1 MGFSE
6 IIGHEKQSENLRLS
20 LLNGRLH
27 HAYLFIGPDGI
38 GKRTLGLAMAQAI
51 HCSELENDFCGG
63 CGACRAIQAGNHA
76 DVRIVEPISNK
87 KDISIQQVRELEKAL
102 SLRSFSGRQ
111 KVAIID
117 PATLMNWAAQ
127 NALLKTLEE
136 PPQGCV
142 LILIASNAG
151 GLLPTVRSRAFAL
164 SFAPLPRELIVR
176 FLISR
181 KGKTREQAD
190 FLAALAMGSLGAVSK
205 IDNEKMIENRLE
217 WMETLVSLRTG
228 DYRAALNAA
237 EALAGNREETL
248 SFLEWAGL
256 WYRDLLTFRI
266 AHAPNQVVNID
277 MLPQIEEQSAG
288 IEEDDLFSMLSKAGE
303 ASQLIQRNLNRR
315 MVLEDLL
322 LRAVERP

>member
-6 IIGHEKQSENLRLS
+6 IVGHEKQSENLRLS

-51 HCSELENDFCGG
+51 HCAELENDFCGG

-76 DVRIVEPISNK
+76 DVRVVEPISNK

-164 SFAPLPRELIVR
+164 SFGPLPQQLIVD
-176 FLISR
+176 FLIR
-181 KGKTREQAD
+181 KGKTREQAE
-190 FLAALAMGSLGAVSK
+190 FLAGLAMGSLGTVSK
-205 IDNEKMIENRLE
+205 IDKEKMIEKRLE
-217 WMETLVSLRTG
+217 WMKTLVSLRAG

-248 SFLEWAGL
+248 KFLEWAGL
-256 WYRDLLTFRI
+256 WYRDLLSFRI
-266 AHAPNQVVNID
+266 AHTPNQVVNVD
-277 MLPQIEEQSAG
+277 MLPQIEEQSAAM
-288 IEEDDLFSMLSKAGE
+288 EEDDLFSLLSKAGE

>member
-76 DVRIVEPISNK
+76 DVRVVEPISNK
-87 KDISIQQVRELEKAL
+87 NDISIQQVRELEKAL

-117 PATLMNWAAQ
+117 PSTLMNWAAQ

-164 SFAPLPRELIVR
+164 SFGPLPRQLIVD
-176 FLISR
+176 FLIR
-181 KGKTREQAD
+181 KGKTREQAE
-190 FLAALAMGSLGAVSK
+190 FLAVLAMGSLGTVSK
-205 IDNEKMIENRLE
+205 IDKEKMIEKRLE
-217 WMETLVSLRTG
+217 WMKTLVSLRAG

-248 SFLEWAGL
+248 KFLEWAGL
-256 WYRDLLTFRI
+256 WYRDLLSFRI
-266 AHAPNQVVNID
+266 AHTPNQVVNVD
-277 MLPQIEEQSAG
+277 MLPQIEEQSAAM
-288 IEEDDLFSMLSKAGE
+288 EEDDLFSLLSKTGE

>member
-76 DVRIVEPISNK
+76 DVRVVEPISNK

-117 PATLMNWAAQ
+117 PSTLMNWAAQ

-164 SFAPLPRELIVR
+164 SFGPLPRQLIVD
-176 FLISR
+176 FLIR
-181 KGKTREQAD
+181 KGKTREQAE
-190 FLAALAMGSLGAVSK
+190 FLAVLAMGSLGTVSK
-205 IDNEKMIENRLE
+205 IDKEKMIEKRLE
-217 WMETLVSLRTG
+217 WMKTLVSLRAG

-248 SFLEWAGL
+248 KFLEWAGL
-256 WYRDLLTFRI
+256 WYRDLLSFRI
-266 AHAPNQVVNID
+266 AHTPNQVVNVD
-277 MLPQIEEQSAG
+277 MLPQIEEQSAAM
-288 IEEDDLFSMLSKAGE
+288 EEDDLFSLLSKTGE

>member
-76 DVRIVEPISNK
+76 DVRVVEPISNK

-117 PATLMNWAAQ
+117 PSTLMNWAAQ

-164 SFAPLPRELIVR
+164 SFGPLPQQLIVD
-176 FLISR
+176 FLIR
-181 KGKTREQAD
+181 KGKTREQAE
-190 FLAALAMGSLGAVSK
+190 FLAGLAMGSLGTVSK
-205 IDNEKMIENRLE
+205 IDKEKMIEKRLE
-217 WMETLVSLRTG
+217 WMKTLVSLRAG

-248 SFLEWAGL
+248 KFLEWAGL
-256 WYRDLLTFRI
+256 WYRDLLSFRI
-266 AHAPNQVVNID
+266 AHTPNQVVNVD
-277 MLPQIEEQSAG
+277 MLPQIEEQSAAM
-288 IEEDDLFSMLSKAGE
+288 EEDDLFSLLSKTGE

>member
-6 IIGHEKQSENLRLS
+6 IIGHEKQLETLRQS

-38 GKRTLGLAMAQAI
+38 GKRTLGMAMAQAI
-51 HCSELENDFCGG
+51 HCAELENDFCGG

-76 DVRIVEPISNK
+76 DVRVLQPMTNK
-87 KDISIQQVRELEKAL
+87 KDISIQQVRELEKTL
-102 SLRSFSGRQ
+102 SLRSFSGRH

-164 SFAPLPRELIVR
+164 SFGPLPRQLIID
-176 FLISR
+176 FLIR
-181 KGKTREQAD
+181 KGKTREQAE
-190 FLAALAMGSLGAVSK
+190 FLAVLAMGSLGTASK
-205 IDNEKMIENRLE
+205 IDKEKMIEKRLE
-217 WMETLVSLRTG
+217 WMKTLVSLRAG

-248 SFLEWAGL
+248 KFLEWAGL
-256 WYRDLLTFRI
+256 WYRDLLSFRI
-266 AHAPNQVVNID
+266 AHTPNQVVNVD
-277 MLPQIEEQSAG
+277 MLPQIKEQSAAM
-288 IEEDDLFSMLSKAGE
+288 EENDLFSLLSKTGE

>member
-1 MGFSE
+1 M
-6 IIGHEKQSENLRLS
+6 
-20 LLNGRLH
+20 
-27 HAYLFIGPDGI
+27 
-38 GKRTLGLAMAQAI
+38 
-51 HCSELENDFCGG
+51 
-63 CGACRAIQAGNHA
+63 
-76 DVRIVEPISNK
+76 EPLSNK

-117 PATLMNWAAQ
+117 PATLMNWPAQ

-142 LILIASNAG
+142 LILVASNAG

-181 KGKTREQAD
+181 KGKTREQAE

-205 IDNEKMIENRLE
+205 IDKEKMIEKRLE
-217 WMETLVSLRTG
+217 WMKMLVSLRAG

-248 SFLEWAGL
+248 NFLEWAGL
-256 WYRDLLTFRI
+256 WYRDLLSFRI
-266 AHAPNQVVNID
+266 AHAPNQD
-277 MLPQIEEQSAG
+277 
-288 IEEDDLFSMLSKAGE
+288 
-303 ASQLIQRNLNRR
+303 R
-315 MVLEDLL
+315 
-322 LRAVERP
+322 

>member
-1 MGFSE
+1 MGLSE
-6 IIGHEKQSENLRLS
+6 IVGHEKQLETLRQS
-20 LLNGRLH
+20 LLTNRLH
-27 HAYLFIGPDGI
+27 QAYLFIGPDGI
-38 GKRTLGLAMAQAI
+38 GKRTLALALAQEI
-51 HCSELENDFCGG
+51 HCAELESDFCGK
-63 CGACRAIQAGNHA
+63 CGACRAIQTGNHA
-76 DVRIVEPISNK
+76 DVRVLEPLSNK

-102 SLRSFSGRQ
+102 SLRSFSGRE

-117 PATLMNWAAQ
+117 PATLMNWPAQ

-136 PPQGCV
+136 PPPDSV

-164 SFAPLPRELIVR
+164 LFAPLPRQLMVS

-181 KGKTREQAD
+181 KGKTREQAE
-190 FLAALAMGSLGAVSK
+190 FLATLAMGSLGAVSK
-205 IDNEKMIENRLE
+205 LENEKMIEKRIE
-217 WMETLVSLRTG
+217 WMETLLCLRAG
-228 DYRAALNAA
+228 DYRSALNAA

-248 SFLEWAGL
+248 KFLEWAGL
-256 WYRDLLTFRI
+256 WYRDLLSFRI

-277 MLPQIEEQSAG
+277 MLPQIEQQSAG
-288 IEEDDLFSMLSKAGE
+288 IEEDDLFSLLSKTAE
-303 ASQLIQRNLNRR
+303 ASRLIQRNVNRR

>member
-6 IIGHEKQSENLRLS
+6 IIGHEKQLETLRQS

-51 HCSELENDFCGG
+51 HCAELENDFCGG

-76 DVRIVEPISNK
+76 DVRVLEPMTNK

-102 SLRSFSGRQ
+102 SLRSFSGRH

-164 SFAPLPRELIVR
+164 SFGPLPRQLIVD
-176 FLISR
+176 FLIR
-181 KGKTREQAD
+181 KDKTREQAE
-190 FLAALAMGSLGAVSK
+190 FLAVLAMGSLGTASK
-205 IDNEKMIENRLE
+205 IDKEKMIEKRLE
-217 WMETLVSLRTG
+217 WMKMLVSLRAG

-248 SFLEWAGL
+248 KFLEWAGL
-256 WYRDLLTFRI
+256 WYRDLLSFRI
-266 AHAPNQVVNID
+266 AHTPDQVVNVD
-277 MLPQIEEQSAG
+277 MLPQIEEQSAAM
-288 IEEDDLFSMLSKAGE
+288 EEDDLFSLLSKTGE

>member
-76 DVRIVEPISNK
+76 DVRVVEPISNK

-164 SFAPLPRELIVR
+164 SFGPLPRQLIAD
-176 FLISR
+176 FLIR
-181 KGKTREQAD
+181 KGKTREQAE
-190 FLAALAMGSLGAVSK
+190 FLAVLAMGSLGTVSK
-205 IDNEKMIENRLE
+205 IDEEKMIEKRLE
-217 WMETLVSLRTG
+217 WMETLVSLRAG

-237 EALAGNREETL
+237 ETLAGNREETL
-248 SFLEWAGL
+248 KFLEWAGL
-256 WYRDLLTFRI
+256 WYRDLLSFRI
-266 AHAPNQVVNID
+266 AHTPNQVVNVD
-277 MLPQIEEQSAG
+277 MLPQIEEQSAAM
-288 IEEDDLFSMLSKAGE
+288 EEDDLFSLLSKTGE

>member
-6 IIGHEKQSENLRLS
+6 IVGHQKQLEILRQA

-27 HAYLFIGPDGI
+27 HAYQFIGPEGI
-38 GKRTLGLAMAQAI
+38 GKRTLALALAEAI
-51 HCSELENDFCGG
+51 HCTELESDFCGD

-76 DVRIVEPISNK
+76 DVRVLEPLTNK

-117 PATLMNWAAQ
+117 PATLMNWPAQ

-151 GLLPTVRSRAFAL
+151 GMLPTVRSRAFAL
-164 SFAPLPRELIVR
+164 SFAPLPRQQMVS
-176 FLISR
+176 FLISS
-181 KGKTREQAD
+181 KGKTKEQAE
-190 FLAALAMGSLGAVSK
+190 FLAALTMGSLGAVSK
-205 IDNEKMIENRLE
+205 IDKEKLIEKRLD
-217 WMETLVSLRTG
+217 WMNILVSLTAG
-228 DYRAALNAA
+228 NYRAALNAA

-248 SFLEWAGL
+248 RFLEWAGL
-256 WYRDLLTFRI
+256 WYRDLLTFRV
-266 AHAPNQVVNID
+266 AHAQDTIVNLD
-277 MLPQIEEQSAG
+277 MLPQIEEQSVE
-288 IEEDDLFSMLSKAGE
+288 IEEDNLFSLLSKTSE
-303 ASQLIQRNLNRR
+303 ASRLIQRNVNRR
-315 MVLEDLL
+315 MVVEDLL
-322 LRAVERP
+322 LRAVERR

>member
-51 HCSELENDFCGG
+51 HCPELKNDFCGG

-76 DVRIVEPISNK
+76 DVRVVEPISNK

-136 PPQGCV
+136 PPQGCIS
-142 LILIASNAG
+142 ILIASNGG

-164 SFAPLPRELIVR
+164 SFGPLPRQLIVE
-176 FLISR
+176 FLIR
-181 KGKTREQAD
+181 KGNTREQAE
-190 FLAALAMGSLGAVSK
+190 FLAVLAMGSLGTVSK
-205 IDNEKMIENRLE
+205 IDKEKMIEKRLE
-217 WMETLVSLRTG
+217 WMKTLVSLRAG

-248 SFLEWAGL
+248 KFLEWAGL
-256 WYRDLLTFRI
+256 WYRDLLSFRI
-266 AHAPNQVVNID
+266 AHTPNQVVNVD
-277 MLPQIEEQSAG
+277 MLPQIEEQSAAM
-288 IEEDDLFSMLSKAGE
+288 EEDDLFSLLSKTGE

>member
-76 DVRIVEPISNK
+76 DVRVVEPISNK

-117 PATLMNWAAQ
+117 PSTLMNWAAQ

-136 PPQGCV
+136 PRQGCV

-164 SFAPLPRELIVR
+164 SFGPLPRQLIVD
-176 FLISR
+176 FLIR
-181 KGKTREQAD
+181 KGKTREQAE
-190 FLAALAMGSLGAVSK
+190 FLAVLAMGSLGTVSK
-205 IDNEKMIENRLE
+205 IDKEKMIEKRLE
-217 WMETLVSLRTG
+217 WMKTLVSLRAG

-248 SFLEWAGL
+248 KFLEWAGL
-256 WYRDLLTFRI
+256 WYRDLLSFRI
-266 AHAPNQVVNID
+266 AHTPNQVVNVD
-277 MLPQIEEQSAG
+277 MLPQIEEQSAAM
-288 IEEDDLFSMLSKAGE
+288 EEGDLFSLLSKTGE

>member
-6 IIGHEKQSENLRLS
+6 IVGHQKQLEILRQA

-27 HAYLFIGPDGI
+27 HAYQFIGPEGI
-38 GKRTLGLAMAQAI
+38 GKRTLALALAEAI
-51 HCSELENDFCGG
+51 HCTELESDFCGD

-76 DVRIVEPISNK
+76 DVRVLEPLTNK

-117 PATLMNWAAQ
+117 PATLMNWPAQ

-151 GLLPTVRSRAFAL
+151 GMLPTVRSRAFAL
-164 SFAPLPRELIVR
+164 SFAPLPRQLVVG
-176 FLISR
+176 FLMSR
-181 KGKTREQAD
+181 KGKTKEQAE
-190 FLAALAMGSLGAVSK
+190 FLAALTMGSLGAVSK
-205 IDNEKMIENRLE
+205 IDKEKLIEKRLD
-217 WMETLVSLRTG
+217 WMNILVSLTAG
-228 DYRAALNAA
+228 NYRAALNAA

-248 SFLEWAGL
+248 RFLEWAGL
-256 WYRDLLTFRI
+256 WYRDLLTFRV
-266 AHAPNQVVNID
+266 AHAQDTIVNLD
-277 MLPQIEEQSAG
+277 MLPQIEEQSVE
-288 IEEDDLFSMLSKAGE
+288 IEEDNLFSLLSKTSE
-303 ASQLIQRNLNRR
+303 ASRLIQRNVNRR
-315 MVLEDLL
+315 MVVEDLL
-322 LRAVERP
+322 LRAVERR

>member
-87 KDISIQQVRELEKAL
+87 KDISIQQVRELEKTL

-142 LILIASNAG
+142 LILIAANIG

-164 SFAPLPRELIVR
+164 SFGPLPRQLIVD
-176 FLISR
+176 FLIR
-181 KGKTREQAD
+181 KGKTREQAE
-190 FLAALAMGSLGAVSK
+190 FLAALAMGSLGTVSK
-205 IDNEKMIENRLE
+205 IDKEKMIEKRLE
-217 WMETLVSLRTG
+217 WMKTLVSLRAG

-248 SFLEWAGL
+248 KFLEWAGL
-256 WYRDLLTFRI
+256 WYRDLLSFRI
-266 AHAPNQVVNID
+266 AHTPNQVVNID
-277 MLPQIEEQSAG
+277 MLAQIEEQSVAM
-288 IEEDDLFSMLSKAGE
+288 EEDDLFSLLSKTDE

>member
-76 DVRIVEPISNK
+76 DVRVVEPISNK

-102 SLRSFSGRQ
+102 NLRSFSGRQ

-117 PATLMNWAAQ
+117 PSTLMNWAAQ

-164 SFAPLPRELIVR
+164 SFGPLPRQLIVD
-176 FLISR
+176 FLIR
-181 KGKTREQAD
+181 KGKTREQAE
-190 FLAALAMGSLGAVSK
+190 FLAVLAMGSLGTASK
-205 IDNEKMIENRLE
+205 IDKEKMIEKRLE
-217 WMETLVSLRTG
+217 WMKTLVSLRAG

-248 SFLEWAGL
+248 KFLEWAGL
-256 WYRDLLTFRI
+256 WYRDLLSFRI
-266 AHAPNQVVNID
+266 AHTPNQVVNVD
-277 MLPQIEEQSAG
+277 MLPQIEEQSAAM
-288 IEEDDLFSMLSKAGE
+288 EEDDLFSLLSKTGE

-315 MVLEDLL
+315 MVLEGLL

>member
-6 IIGHEKQSENLRLS
+6 IVGHQKQLEILRQA

-27 HAYLFIGPDGI
+27 HAYQFIGPDGI
-38 GKRTLGLAMAQAI
+38 GKRTLALALAEAI
-51 HCSELENDFCGG
+51 HCTELESDFCGD

-76 DVRIVEPISNK
+76 DVRVLEPLTDK

-117 PATLMNWAAQ
+117 PATLMNWPAQ

-164 SFAPLPRELIVR
+164 SFAPLPRQLVVG
-176 FLISR
+176 FLMSR
-181 KGKTREQAD
+181 NGKTKEQAE
-190 FLAALAMGSLGAVSK
+190 FLAALTMGSLGAVSK
-205 IDNEKMIENRLE
+205 IDKEKLIEKRLD
-217 WMETLVSLRTG
+217 WMNTLVSLTAG
-228 DYRAALNAA
+228 NYRAALNAA

-248 SFLEWAGL
+248 KFLEWAGL
-256 WYRDLLTFRI
+256 WYRDLLTFRVG
-266 AHAPNQVVNID
+266 HAQDTIVNLD

-288 IEEDDLFSMLSKAGE
+288 IEEDDLFSLLSKTSE
-303 ASQLIQRNLNRR
+303 ASRLIQRNVNRR
-315 MVLEDLL
+315 MVVEDLL
-322 LRAVERP
+322 LRAVERR

>member
-6 IIGHEKQSENLRLS
+6 IIGHEKQLENLRQS

-27 HAYLFIGPDGI
+27 HAYLFVGPDGI

-76 DVRIVEPISNK
+76 DVRVVEPLSNK

-102 SLRSFSGRQ
+102 SLRSFSGRR

-151 GLLPTVRSRAFAL
+151 GLLPTVRSRAIAL
-164 SFAPLPRELIVR
+164 SFRPLPRQLIVD
-176 FLISR
+176 FLIR
-181 KGKTREQAD
+181 TGKAREQAES
-190 FLAALAMGSLGAVSK
+190 LAALAMGSLGTVSK
-205 IDNEKMIENRLE
+205 IDKEKMIEKRLE
-217 WMETLVSLRTG
+217 WMRTLVSLRAG
-228 DYRAALNAA
+228 DYRAVLNAA
-237 EALAGNREETL
+237 EALAGNREETVK
-248 SFLEWAGL
+248 FLQWAGL
-256 WYRDLLTFRI
+256 WYRDLLSFRI
-266 AHAPNQVVNID
+266 AHTTNQVVNVD
-277 MLPQIEEQSAG
+277 MLPEIEEQSAAMA
-288 IEEDDLFSMLSKAGE
+288 EDDLFSLLSKTGE

-322 LRAVERP
+322 LRVIERP